1 MDAIDGPL
9 AVRAAVLT
17 ALRGNSCQVVNVTGP
32 LGVGKT
38 RALDALDLGGA
49 RVADGVDDAAAVAE
63 MVHTLRTA
71 DPGTVW
77 IVGSRRPLA
86 TWAHWTGPAP
96 AAVRVA
102 PWRTASIEAL
112 ARETGLRHPAELRLI
127 TALSGGIPLIATH
140 LARALLSGV
149 PADARAAA
157 AAPAAREVLRR
168 LGPEGA
174 GLEEALTALATLGIA
189 DEEMLGQLTGLATA
203 EFDRIGE
210 LSVIRRDELGLAVRE
225 PYRTLLDLTARWR
238 RPLARQSLLAG
249 GVRHRVRQAAAQ
261 RDRRGQ
267 VGVVGP
273 SLALVD
279 DPVIRETL
287 FPAAEPQVRIRPA
300 EPGDEADIVRLTRL
314 WARRG
319 RLDARACG
327 RMLETWWS
335 CQPTGFYL
343 AVGPDGEALGLS
355 NVLPLRESATP
366 ALELLL
372 QQHTGALRADADGTT
387 GVLVGLAVSGDED
400 PAVHAAILRHTL
412 AVGMTAERVLVSTP
426 WLPYQRLCEQ
436 LGMVHQGDTRHDV
449 YRCGR
454 MNRIYLQDFAVE
466 ALPSWLGRLGAG
478 GPGAAFDWEQHVR
491 QAFSDLHRPGRLAAN
506 PLAGLAVTGSGA
518 NIAALLRA
526 AVELLGGSGEQAD
539 VEAAQ
544 ALTWRYLHT
553 GAREP
558 LRLGHSRATYF
569 RRLRHGVRRVTE
581 IIQALAGDGGAG
593 SAAWPAVH
601 RRE

>member
-1 MDAIDGPL
+1 
-9 AVRAAVLT
+9 
-17 ALRGNSCQVVNVTGP
+17 
-32 LGVGKT
+32 
-38 RALDALDLGGA
+38 
-49 RVADGVDDAAAVAE
+49 
-63 MVHTLRTA
+63 
-71 DPGTVW
+71 
-77 IVGSRRPLA
+77 
-86 TWAHWTGPAP
+86 
-96 AAVRVA
+96 
-102 PWRTASIEAL
+102 
-112 ARETGLRHPAELRLI
+112 
-127 TALSGGIPLIATH
+127 
-140 LARALLSGV
+140 
-149 PADARAAA
+149 
-157 AAPAAREVLRR
+157 
-168 LGPEGA
+168 
-174 GLEEALTALATLGIA
+174 
-189 DEEMLGQLTGLATA
+189 
-203 EFDRIGE
+203 
-210 LSVIRRDELGLAVRE
+210 
-225 PYRTLLDLTARWR
+225 
-238 RPLARQSLLAG
+238 
-249 GVRHRVRQAAAQ
+249 
-261 RDRRGQ
+261 
-267 VGVVGP
+267 
-273 SLALVD
+273 
-279 DPVIRETL
+279 
-287 FPAAEPQVRIRPA
+287 
-300 EPGDEADIVRLTRL
+300 
-314 WARRG
+314 
-319 RLDARACG
+319 
-327 RMLETWWS
+327 MLETWWS

-491 QAFSDLHRPGRLAAN
+491 QALSDLHRPGRLAAN

-553 GAREP
+553 GAGAAAARTQP
-558 LRLGHSRATYF
+558 GHVLPAAAARRTPGHRDHPSTGGRRRCRVGGVACRPSAGMRRPARHVDFDLFSVEVTGRRHPKSRW
-569 RRLRHGVRRVTE
+569 
-581 IIQALAGDGGAG
+581 
-593 SAAWPAVH
+593 WPACPGWVRLWRGWCRGRWCSAGRAGGPGRS
-601 RRE
+601 RRTRPRWWRGGVG